1 MASTSIILRT
11 VAAAVLFT
19 SAAQAQI
26 PGGFGRGR
34 ASGRM
39 TIDPGLEV
47 PKVVN
52 PVNLLVENRAA
63 LELTE
68 TQFTRVIA
76 IKRSL
81 DSANAPLMR
90 RVDSVSRLF
99 KKGPI
104 FADPSVARRDSLAS
118 AHAVVREAM
127 AGVEDNIAEG
137 KDKAYALLTPA
148 QATKAEQIEE
158 KARKAGGSPG
168 RGRI

>member
-11 VAAAVLFT
+11 VAAAVLLA

-34 ASGRM
+34 ASGKM
-39 TIDPGLEV
+39 TMEPGIEV
-47 PKVVN
+47 PRVVN

-63 LELTE
+63 LELSE

-99 KKGPI
+99 KKGP
-104 FADPSVARRDSLAS
+104 
-118 AHAVVREAM
+118 
-127 AGVEDNIAEG
+127 
-137 KDKAYALLTPA
+137 
-148 QATKAEQIEE
+148 
-158 KARKAGGSPG
+158 
-168 RGRI
+168 